1 MCLSLLLE
9 PIGTFVLIKEAK
21 PKEGWLLL
29 NKNLN
34 TSQNSFKANQQ
45 TNIENDTTYVHEIIH
60 KSDKKIT
67 PDSELVA
74 KF

>member
-1 MCLSLLLE
+1 MLLE
-9 PIGTFVLIKEAK
+9 LVGTFVSIKEAK

-45 TNIENDTTYVHEIIH
+45 TNIENDTTYEHEINH
-60 KSDKKIT
+60 KSDEKIT
-67 PDSELVA
+67 PDSKVVA